1 MVKRATIGDVA
12 AAAGVS
18 VATVSR
24 VLNGGAVK
32 PATAT
37 RVLEAAGQLDYTPN
51 ALTKS
56 IFAGRSSTIGVLID
70 DLSSPFYLDLMR
82 GIDEVA
88 DANGS
93 LVMFANTFRHTGRE
107 VAQVQTMDEQRVRG
121 LIVTT
126 GESTDDRTRKMAA
139 AGTPCVVVARPVAE
153 SAPNLHSVVLDN
165 TAAGRLIAAHLIS
178 CGRGSVGVIT
188 SGNRP
193 SQLGRT
199 EGLRQ
204 GLAEA
209 GVRLAEDA
217 VAAVDGNEDV
227 DDAVGALLA
236 RGAPVDAIVC
246 LTGRRTVAVHSALMS
261 RGLSIP
267 DDIGFLTMDDF
278 AWATALGVT
287 VIAQPS
293 YRMGQK
299 AAELVIENPGRP
311 AQLTFEPTLVARTSC
326 GENG

>member
-1 MVKRATIGDVA
+1 MGKRTTIGDVA

-32 PATAT
+32 GATAT
-37 RVLEAAGQLDYTPN
+37 RVWDAANRLDYTPN

-56 IFAGRSSTIGVLID
+56 IFAGKSSTIGVLID

-93 LVMFANTFRHTGRE
+93 LVMFSNTFRHVDRE

-126 GESTDDRTRKMAA
+126 SESTDDRTRRMAA
-139 AGTPCVVVARPVAE
+139 RGTPCVIVARSVQNPLA
-153 SAPNLHSVVLDN
+153 NLHSVALDN
-165 TAAGRLIAAHLIS
+165 RAAGRLIAEHLVS
-178 CGRGSVGVIT
+178 CGRRTVGVIT
-188 SGNRP
+188 SGKRP
-193 SQLGRT
+193 SQSGRT

-209 GVRLAEDA
+209 GLPLPDDA
-217 VAAVDGNEDV
+217 VVAVAGNEDV
-227 DDAVGALLA
+227 DKAVGVLLE
-236 RGAPVDAIVC
+236 RRAPMDAIVC
-246 LTGRRTVAVHSALMS
+246 FTGRRTVAVHSALMA
-261 RGLSIP
+261 RGLVIP

-278 AWATALGVT
+278 PWAPALGIT

-299 AAELVIENPGRP
+299 AAELIVESPAES
-311 AQLTFEPTLVARTSC
+311 AQLTFQPELIARTSC
-326 GENG
+326 GERG

>member
-1 MVKRATIGDVA
+1 MVKRTTVSDVA
-12 AAAGVS
+12 TAAGVS

-37 RVLEAAGQLDYTPN
+37 RVWDATKRLDYTPN

-82 GIDEVA
+82 GVDGVA

-93 LVMFANTFRHTGRE
+93 LVMFANTFHHDGRE

-126 GESTDDRTRKMAA
+126 SESTDDRTRRMAEG
-139 AGTPCVVVARPVAE
+139 GTPCVVIARSVQDP
-153 SAPNLHSVVLDN
+153 PPHLHSVALDN
-165 TAAGRLIAAHLIS
+165 HSAGRLIANHLVS
-178 CGRGSVGVIT
+178 CGRQSVGVIT
-188 SGNRP
+188 SGPGP
-193 SQLGRT
+193 SQRDRT
-199 EGLRQ
+199 DGLRQ
-204 GLAEA
+204 GLVEA
-209 GVRLAEDA
+209 GLGLPEEA
-217 VAAVDGNEDV
+217 VAAVDRNEQV
-227 DDAVGALLA
+227 SDAVGALLE
-236 RGAPVDAIVC
+236 RRPRMDALVC
-246 LTGRRTVAVHSALMS
+246 LTGRRTVAAHSALIG
-261 RGLSIP
+261 RGLAIP

-278 AWATALGVT
+278 AWAPALGIT
-287 VIAQPS
+287 VVAQPS

-299 AAELVIENPGRP
+299 AAELIVESPTQP
-311 AQLTFEPTLVARTSC
+311 EQLTFEPKLITRTSC
-326 GENG
+326 GEHR

>member
-1 MVKRATIGDVA
+1 MGKRTTIGDVA

-32 PATAT
+32 GATAT
-37 RVLEAAGQLDYTPN
+37 RVWDAANRLDYTPN

-56 IFAGRSSTIGVLID
+56 IFAGKSSTIGVLID

-93 LVMFANTFRHTGRE
+93 LVMFSNTFRHVDRE

-126 GESTDDRTRKMAA
+126 SVSTDDRTRRMAA
-139 AGTPCVVVARPVAE
+139 RGTPCVVVARSVQSPL
-153 SAPNLHSVVLDN
+153 PNLHSVALDN
-165 TAAGRLIAAHLIS
+165 RAAGRLVAEHLVS
-178 CGRGSVGVIT
+178 CGRRTVGVIT
-188 SGNRP
+188 SGKRP
-193 SQLGRT
+193 SQSGRT
-199 EGLRQ
+199 EGLQR

-209 GVRLAEDA
+209 GLPLPDEAVVA
-217 VAAVDGNEDV
+217 VAGNEDV
-227 DDAVGALLA
+227 DAAIEVLLE
-236 RGAPVDAIVC
+236 RCAPDAIVC
-246 LTGRRTVAVHSALMS
+246 FAGRRTVAVHSALMA
-261 RGLSIP
+261 RGLMIP

-278 AWATALGVT
+278 SWAPALGIT

-293 YRMGQK
+293 YQMGLK
-299 AAELVIENPGRP
+299 AAGLIVESPAES
-311 AQLTFEPTLVARTSC
+311 AQLTFQPELIARTSC
-326 GENG
+326 GERG